1 MFEELTNQF
10 EDAVKAFK
18 GEAKISEDNVD
29 EALKQVRRA
38 LLEADVSLSVVKE
51 FIDEVRVKAVGTEV
65 VRGIDPG
72 QKFIQVVHEELVNV
86 MGGENDP
93 LANSEEQPTVI
104 LMAGLQ
110 GAGKTTATAK
120 LGLLLKEKNKKPLL
134 VAADTYRPAAID
146 QLVTLGKQIDVEV
159 FNLSSNLKP
168 EEIAKKGLE
177 KAKKEGFDTVL
188 VDTAGRLQI
197 DTDMMGEMV
206 RIKEAVQP
214 DEVLLVVDSMIG

>member
-1 MFEELTNQF
+1 
-10 EDAVKAFK
+10 
-18 GEAKISEDNVD
+18 
-29 EALKQVRRA
+29 
-38 LLEADVSLSVVKE
+38 
-51 FIDEVRVKAVGTEV
+51 
-65 VRGIDPG
+65 
-72 QKFIQVVHEELVNV
+72 

-197 DTDMMGEMV
+197 DTEMMGEMV

-214 DEVLLVVDSMIG
+214 DEVLLLSLIHISEPTRPY